1 MVYPMGTSHHMFS
14 AGEEH
19 MGVVRN
25 ARPSLASSDQNGVF
39 VSGCKDQCEV
49 SVYIVKIQFT
59 EPSNLSVAIAHTA
72 DQKLFR
78 RY

>member
-19 MGVVRN
+19 MGVIRN
-25 ARPSLASSDQNGVF
+25 ARPSLASSDRNGVF
-39 VSGCKDQCEV
+39 VSGCKGQCEI
-49 SVYIVKIQFT
+49 SVYIVKFQFT
-59 EPSNLSVAIAHTA
+59 EPSNLSVAIVHTA
-72 DQKLFR
+72 DQKLCR

>member
-1 MVYPMGTSHHMFS
+1 MGTSHHMFS

-39 VSGCKDQCEV
+39 VSGRKGQCEV
-49 SVYIVKIQFT
+49 SVYIVIYRAIKF
-59 EPSNLSVAIAHTA
+59 ECSNSTHS
-72 DQKLFR
+72 
-78 RY
+78 